1 MSDIHND
8 VKEILR
14 IQYDQSRE
22 LSAIKAYQL
31 THKNRIEGLELSTN
45 KNTEYRYKSK
55 GFIAAIYIIL
65 TLFGSFIAKKLWS

>member
-14 IQYDQSRE
+14 LQYDQTRE

-31 THKNRIEGLELSTN
+31 THKKRIEDLELSTN
-45 KNTEYRYKSK
+45 QNTEYRHKSK

-65 TLFGSFIAKKLWS
+65 GLFGSFIAKKLWS